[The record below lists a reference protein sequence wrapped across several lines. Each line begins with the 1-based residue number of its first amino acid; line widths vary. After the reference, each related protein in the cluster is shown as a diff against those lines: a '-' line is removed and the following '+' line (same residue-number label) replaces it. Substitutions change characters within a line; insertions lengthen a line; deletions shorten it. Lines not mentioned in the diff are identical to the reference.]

1 MGIILK
7 RFGLLILIFMYILG
21 CGIKKYPVPPP
32 YPEFTIKRIGDK
44 VYLIPETKGIKP
56 EGFVKKGDMFV
67 RIESDP
73 FCFKV
78 THELGRSVMR
88 CVEGAKGEP
97 PYARVMDLGEEA
109 GIQLSGYRSFRFYRV
124 SGGDIILPHFLE
136 TEGGEVRLKKSIKG
150 MRVAITG
157 VLSGVESEP
166 AYVEIPAKEIPPPQP
181 PEDLRLMVRGSTLY
195 LYWWHRDEDIL
206 GFIIRKNGMTLTD
219 KPIRSYVFSE
229 PAPEKETTYEVIAV
243 NRFGKESQPARITYR
258 P

>member
-7 RFGLLILIFMYILG
+7 GSGLLIFIFVYILG
-21 CGIKKYPVPPP
+21 CGIKKYPVPLP

-56 EGFVKKGDMFV
+56 EGFVKKGNIFM
-67 RIESDP
+67 RIEGDP

-97 PYARVMDLGEEA
+97 PSVRVTDLGEEVDLRL
-109 GIQLSGYRSFRFYRV
+109 GGYNSFRLYRV

-136 TEGGEVRLKKSIKG
+136 TDEGEVRLKKSTKG
-150 MRVAITG
+150 MRVAISG
-157 VLSGVESEP
+157 VLKGVESEP
-166 AYVEIPAKEIPPPQP
+166 AYVEVPAKEILPPPS
-181 PEDLRLMVRGSTLY
+181 PEDLRLIVREGTLY
-195 LYWWHRDEDIL
+195 LYWWHKDEDIL
-206 GFIIRKNGMTLTD
+206 GFIIRKNGMTVTD
-219 KPIRSYVFSE
+219 RPIRSYVFSE
-229 PAPEKETTYEVIAV
+229 PTPEEETTYEVIAV
-243 NRFGKESQPARITYR
+243 NRFGKESLPAKITYR